1 MDFYG
6 DCGSNK
12 LSFNGEV
19 SGFEDLLD
27 SDVWTPS
34 SPTEQNVSE
43 QSFIFR
49 EKETPPF
56 FQLELPHTNNEAT
69 RHKQENK
76 GPAAVGSGRNDFKK
90 VYVMS
95 AVCNHMDPTW
105 FL

>member
-34 SPTEQNVSE
+34 SPTEQNVSK

-56 FQLELPHTNNEAT
+56 SNWNFLIQTMKLQDINKKTTDLLQLEVVGMIKNN
-69 RHKQENK
+69 
-76 GPAAVGSGRNDFKK
+76 F
-90 VYVMS
+90 M
-95 AVCNHMDPTW
+95 
-105 FL
+105 

>member
-6 DCGSNK
+6 DYGSNK

-34 SPTEQNVSE
+34 SPTEQNVSK

-56 FQLELPHTNNEAT
+56 SNWNFLIQTMKLQDINKKTKELL
-69 RHKQENK
+69 
-76 GPAAVGSGRNDFKK
+76 S
-90 VYVMS
+90 
-95 AVCNHMDPTW
+95 
-105 FL
+105 